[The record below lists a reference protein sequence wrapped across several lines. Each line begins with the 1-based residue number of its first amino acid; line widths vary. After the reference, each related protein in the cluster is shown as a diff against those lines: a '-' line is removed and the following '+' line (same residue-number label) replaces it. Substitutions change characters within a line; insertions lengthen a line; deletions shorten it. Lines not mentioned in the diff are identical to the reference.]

1 LRSLKDDLEALMAIG
16 VVTEKG
22 EIAPEFSIE
31 TTRDTKLIQDAIKLK
46 ELFEFYER
54 YKTIQIS
61 LSLAPEH
68 VQTLLTILIEF
79 INIKEAEIAR
89 KSLHE

>member
-1 LRSLKDDLEALMAIG
+1 MAIG

-54 YKTIQIS
+54 YKTIQS
-61 LSLAPEH
+61 SLAPEH
-68 VQTLLTILIEF
+68 VQKLLTILIEF

-89 KSLHE
+89 RSLHE